1 MAEAQRCATRAA
13 AAGKFTLGIPRK
25 GGERVADKGGKL
37 PVRKPQG
44 GTAGVASTGAALG
57 ELPMMP
63 RVVTAGVWER

>member
-1 MAEAQRCATRAA
+1 MPPVSEAQRRAMRAA

-44 GTAGVASTGAALG
+44 GTAGEVSTSAAPAAG
-57 ELPMMP
+57 PMDGSWP
-63 RVVTAGVWER
+63 I